1 MTIAMSAILLLL
13 QKAQDSTA
21 VVWKYSGV
29 EGIEQGNGVMITMI
43 GMLVV
48 FTALSITSLVIWATG
63 KTAGERPKKVQ
74 AAETG
79 EVKPAVRPAMSG
91 EIVAA
96 ISFAL
101 QSHLFEL
108 HDDEQTVITIR
119 KISRPYSP
127 WSSKL
132 HSMTRPPHISFFKR

>member
-21 VVWKYSGV
+21 LAWKYKGM
-29 EGIEQGNGVMITMI
+29 EAIDQGAGVMITLV

-48 FTALSITSLVIWATG
+48 FAALTITSFVIWTTG
-63 KTAGERPKKVQ
+63 KAAGDRPKKSVSTESG
-74 AAETG
+74 ET
-79 EVKPAVRPAMSG
+79 KPASRPAMSG
-91 EIVAA
+91 EVVAA
-96 ISFAL
+96 ISLAL